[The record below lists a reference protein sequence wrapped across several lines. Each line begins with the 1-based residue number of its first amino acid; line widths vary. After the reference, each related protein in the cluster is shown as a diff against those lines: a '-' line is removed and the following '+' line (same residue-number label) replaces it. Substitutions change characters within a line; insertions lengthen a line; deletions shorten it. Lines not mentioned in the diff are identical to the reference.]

1 MSTQKRWAMIAALA
15 VMTAGF
21 GLQLTA
27 TPEVQ
32 AADHT
37 DPGGLDTLGDADD
50 IGDLYAFHENGKLV
64 LVLTFAGP
72 LAPVAGQTGNYNRD
86 VLYGVHIDNSAD
98 NVADFNIYAR
108 YGMNSLGE
116 WGIQVSGLPGEAG
129 VVVGP
134 VETEIAGDNGKVW
147 TGLRDDPFFFD
158 LAGFQ
163 ATVSSG
169 TISFNPANDFF
180 AGSNI
185 TTIVMEVPLT
195 AVTVDTAT
203 GKKLS
208 IWATTATK

>member
-1 MSTQKRWAMIAALA
+1 M
-15 VMTAGF
+15 
-21 GLQLTA
+21 
-27 TPEVQ
+27 
-32 AADHT
+32 
-37 DPGGLDTLGDADD
+37 
-50 IGDLYAFHENGKLV
+50 
-64 LVLTFAGP
+64 
-72 LAPVAGQTGNYNRD
+72 
-86 VLYGVHIDNSAD
+86 
-98 NVADFNIYAR
+98 
-108 YGMNSLGE
+108 
-116 WGIQVSGLPGEAG
+116 
-129 VVVGP
+129 VVGP